1 MGGFST
7 RFGSPSLPVV
17 TLDPNSNA
25 YPAGHHY
32 GDGAGLSHVEPNLIA
47 ENILYGIDIFGI
59 TGLATIWSHTI
70 LPTALQIPSPT
81 LAPVDTVVAGGTP
94 VSDTET
100 LNTPAP
106 SITQSSE
113 ITDPLP
119 VDGFVSHVQVP
130 LADTD
135 ETAAANSITGQTI
148 SQISASEDD
157 VIGFTGNYGNVYG
170 NAVLGKSGG
179 QARNN
184 GLVFRNINIPSGAT
198 ITSAFLTFKAIWT
211 RGGQTPSVII
221 KGEDSATPSAYGAT
235 EDPTTRTYIATTKVW
250 NLTPDNWNTGST
262 YNSEDISNIITSL
275 ISTYGAYVN
284 GVIALGVFDNGS
296 SNDNFQGV
304 ADYDDLPASA
314 AILTINWTIG
324 TGNMDLLPSSLSGTG
339 DGCYFGLDT
348 PFDWLTVIVSTAGTG
363 TYAISWKYWNG
374 TSFVALPTFSNTM
387 NSFKTS
393 GGVQAMFNRPVD
405 WAATEL
411 AGITAYWIKAEV
423 DSGSMTI
430 QPKGQQAYIGQY

>member
-130 LADTD
+130 LADAD
-135 ETAAANSITGQTI
+135 ETAAANEGT
-148 SQISASEDD
+148 ADD
-157 VIGFTGNYGNVYG
+157 
-170 NAVLGKSGG
+170 
-179 QARNN
+179 
-184 GLVFRNINIPSGAT
+184 
-198 ITSAFLTFKAIWT
+198 
-211 RGGQTPSVII
+211 
-221 KGEDSATPSAYGAT
+221 
-235 EDPTTRTYIATTKVW
+235 
-250 NLTPDNWNTGST
+250 
-262 YNSEDISNIITSL
+262 
-275 ISTYGAYVN
+275 
-284 GVIALGVFDNGS
+284 
-296 SNDNFQGV
+296 
-304 ADYDDLPASA
+304 
-314 AILTINWTIG
+314 
-324 TGNMDLLPSSLSGTG
+324 MDLLPSSLSGTG